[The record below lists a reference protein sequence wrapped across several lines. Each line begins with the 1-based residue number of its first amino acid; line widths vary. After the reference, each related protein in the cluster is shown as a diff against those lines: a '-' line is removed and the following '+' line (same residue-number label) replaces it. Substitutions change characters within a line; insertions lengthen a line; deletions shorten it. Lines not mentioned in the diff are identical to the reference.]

1 MPSLTP
7 APAHPFTHEQ
17 LAAID
22 EFTPYSTD
30 RALAAASTLRS
41 RGFSPED
48 SSAILTQAKLRTQG
62 ADKFGDKAHSM
73 LLTEAGYEQATRAAV
88 AKGHA
93 QRFKDAGITSVAD
106 LGCGI
111 GADSLAFTAAGLAI
125 TAVELDPATAAFT
138 AHNLAHYPNSQVL
151 VGNVENINV
160 QTLTTANGQAIQ
172 ALWLD
177 PARREVEGGATTSRL
192 FDPEAFSP
200 PLSLIEKLA
209 ATGMPMGVKM
219 GPGLPHEHIPANCE
233 AEWVS
238 HGGSVVE
245 VVLWFNAL
253 ARKRVRRA
261 ASLLSKNPQE
271 PELLEDITSALDS
284 PESTGTHQYEP
295 TIGELATYLAEPD
308 GAVVRSHLVSD
319 LAHKLGAHLIDERIA
334 YLTTDTLEPTA
345 LAQYFE
351 VRQILP
357 LHEKALKRWVKENG
371 ITALTV
377 KKRGVDIVPEQLRAK
392 LLAGAKKKKGQA
404 RKEATL
410 ILTRLGQGLD
420 SQRLAIWAEPVQVP
434 LTKGGR

>member
-1 MPSLTP
+1 MTSLTP
-7 APAHPFTHEQ
+7 APAHPFTYEQ
-17 LAAID
+17 LAVID
-22 EFTPYSTD
+22 EFTPYSAD

-41 RGFSPED
+41 RGFTPED

-62 ADKFGDKAHSM
+62 KDKFGDNAHRM
-73 LLTEAGYEQATRAAV
+73 LLTEAGFEQATRAAV
-88 AKGHA
+88 AKRHA
-93 QRFKDAGITSVAD
+93 QRFKDAGLTSVAD

-111 GADSLAFTAAGLAI
+111 GADSLAFAATGLAV
-125 TAVELDPATAAFT
+125 TAVELDPATATFT
-138 AHNLAHYPNSQVL
+138 AHNLATYPNSQVL
-151 VGNVENINV
+151 VGNVENMDV
-160 QTLTTANGQAIQ
+160 QTLTTADGQAIQ

-177 PARREVEGGATTSRL
+177 PARREVDGGATTSRL

-200 PLSLIEKLA
+200 PLSFIEQLA
-209 ATGMPMGVKM
+209 ATGIPMGVKM

-253 ARKRVRRA
+253 ARKGVRRA
-261 ASLLSKNPQE
+261 ASVLSKNPLE
-271 PELLEDITSALDS
+271 PELLGEITSALDS
-284 PESTGTHQYEP
+284 PEITGTHQYEP
-295 TIGELATYLAEPD
+295 TIGELSTHLAEPD

-319 LAHKLGAHLIDERIA
+319 LAHTLGAQLIDEHIA
-334 YLTTDTLEPTA
+334 YLTTDNVEPTA
-345 LAQYFE
+345 LAQFYTVQQVF
-351 VRQILP
+351 P

-377 KKRGVDIVPEQLRAK
+377 KKRGVDVLPEQLRTK

-410 ILTRLGQGLD
+410 ILTRLGQGAE
-420 SQRLAIWAEPVQVP
+420 SQRLAIWAEPLQVT
-434 LTKGGR
+434 LTNGG